1 MAPSGGPDPAGL
13 PGLSAMIA
21 QTEAGPEI
29 YRPSAFW
36 KELCELHATYLQD
49 EASLARSSVR

>member
-1 MAPSGGPDPAGL
+1 
-13 PGLSAMIA
+13 MIA